1 MVTLVT
7 REDAPAF
14 ATGHDRW
21 LSVHPPPRG
30 QPRRGGDESHNVH
43 AQSGRDCDTL
53 PDGRREGRHVG
64 SGRQVR
70 RRSCP
75 LRLWVVCPRCVVPV
89 LLVLSA
95 WLTVPMCLCG
105 FGTHRIGPTRYTM
118 NLEKSEEDGVWRI
131 RFVRFEQAWTQ
142 GQCVAL
148 AVQTG

>member
-1 MVTLVT
+1 M
-7 REDAPAF
+7 
-14 ATGHDRW
+14 G
-21 LSVHPPPRG
+21 
-30 QPRRGGDESHNVH
+30 
-43 AQSGRDCDTL
+43 C
-53 PDGRREGRHVG
+53 
-64 SGRQVR
+64 GRQVR

-95 WLTVPMCLCG
+95 WLTVPMCLCW
-105 FGTHRIGPTRYTM
+105 FGTRRIGPTRYTM